1 MVEDRFGI
9 SLDLTILSYRLD
21 VKIRRSTQDVYV
33 NISLNNRA
41 NFVKIDIG
49 TFKLDFEGR
58 PRRKRMALCPKLH
71 GSGRH
76 YSTAAGDLGR
86 QNRDG
91 YIAQV
96 LKSAVQSIGSYTAVI
111 FSGNP

>member
-41 NFVKIDIG
+41 NFFKVDID
-49 TFKLDFEGR
+49 TLKLDLEGR
-58 PRRKRMALCPKLH
+58 RRRKWIARCPKLQ
-71 GSGRH
+71 GAARH
-76 YSTAAGDLGR
+76 YSTATADLGR
-86 QNRDG
+86 
-91 YIAQV
+91 
-96 LKSAVQSIGSYTAVI
+96 
-111 FSGNP
+111 